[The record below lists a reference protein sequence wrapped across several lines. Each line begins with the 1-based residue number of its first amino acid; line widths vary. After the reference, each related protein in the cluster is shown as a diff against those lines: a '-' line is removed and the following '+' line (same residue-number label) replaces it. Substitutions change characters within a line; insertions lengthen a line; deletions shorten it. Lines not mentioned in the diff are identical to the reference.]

1 MLIYFFNLKEIHM
14 IIYVIIIVLIVYM
27 FFYFLIVNNTDVS
40 VKKIFGGIV
49 TGYRDEYKC
58 NGFDVEVCIDKITN
72 AIVYEDS
79 ECRKWCEDNIPQLF
93 NIYSEFN
100 ENIMP
105 ILIDNNIVTDRKD
118 AKWITV
124 PIAEAIISTY
134 TLNNEYIIYDKV
146 IGIGTYN
153 LVIAIKICDTD
164 YKVKSNKVLRIK
176 LLDGEDS
183 KSTPRKS
190 ENMEAIQ
197 NLNNILHIFSRC
209 RNIVKPIIGSHT
221 LFKSLLENSD
231 NKSMTSL
238 KLVEKYYEQ
247 NCDVIVFW
255 IITEYCDMI
264 DFSDK
269 LFIESKNE
277 YISAMINVYN
287 IASKRNYI
295 YGDWKIDNVGR
306 IRYPFAYKLVDIDFT
321 PISNETRINYT
332 HNITDFI
339 DVVNR
344 YYKNKYERECIK
356 YENEIHS
363 KLNQQDSDEH
373 VFDADSEE
381 IKNMIQKAKIRL
393 GRTISTER
401 FKILDTLILLK
412 EIIAVVYSNTDDEY
426 RTNMSTAI
434 SIKDMY
440 DYIERLRND
449 IVNIDKCKNI
459 TPFLNMLNE
468 KLIEMLPVE

>member
-1 MLIYFFNLKEIHM
+1 
-14 IIYVIIIVLIVYM
+14 M
-27 FFYFLIVNNTDVS
+27 FFYFLIINNTDVS
-40 VKKIFGGIV
+40 VKKIFGGIL

-58 NGFDVEVCIDKITN
+58 NGFNVEFCIDKMTN
-72 AIVYEDS
+72 AIVYDDP
-79 ECRKWCEDNIPQLF
+79 ECREWCEHNIPQLF
-93 NIYSEFN
+93 NIYSDFN

-105 ILIDNNIVTDRKD
+105 ILVDNNIVTDRKD

-134 TLNNEYIIYDKV
+134 TLNNEYIVYDKV

-153 LVIAIKICDTD
+153 LVIAINICDMD

-176 LLDGEDS
+176 LLDGDDS

-197 NLNNILHIFSRC
+197 TLNNILHIFSGC

-221 LFKSLLENSD
+221 LFKSLLENSE

-264 DFSDK
+264 DFSDQ
-269 LFIESKNE
+269 LFIKTKNE
-277 YISAMINVYN
+277 YISAMINIYN
-287 IASKRNYI
+287 IASRRNYI
-295 YGDWKIDNVGR
+295 YCDWKIDNVGR
-306 IRYPFAYKLVDIDFT
+306 IRYPFTYKLVDVDFT
-321 PISNETRINYT
+321 PISNETRMNYT
-332 HNITDFI
+332 HNITNLVDA
-339 DVVNR
+339 VNK
-344 YYKNKYERECIK
+344 YYKSRYERECIK

-363 KLNQQDSDEH
+363 KLNQQDSDEY
-373 VFDADSEE
+373 VFDTDSDE

-401 FKILDTLILLK
+401 FKIIDALILLK
-412 EIIAVVYSNTDDEY
+412 EIIAVIYSSTDDEY

-440 DYIERLRND
+440 GYIERLRKD
-449 IVNIDKCKNI
+449 IVNVEKCKNI

-468 KLIEMLPVE
+468 KLIEILPVE

>member
-1 MLIYFFNLKEIHM
+1 M
-14 IIYVIIIVLIVYM
+14 IIYVIIIVVIVYM
-27 FFYFLIVNNTDVS
+27 FFYFFIINNTDVS
-40 VKKIFGGIV
+40 VKKIFGGIL
-49 TGYRDEYKC
+49 TGYRDELKC
-58 NGFDVEVCIDKITN
+58 NGFNVEFCIDKMTN
-72 AIVYEDS
+72 AIVYDDL
-79 ECRKWCEDNIPQLF
+79 ECRDWCEYNIPQLF

-105 ILIDNNIVTDRKD
+105 ILMDNNIVTDGKE

-134 TLNNEYIIYDKV
+134 TLNNEYIVYDRV

-153 LVIAIKICDTD
+153 LVIAINICDMD

-183 KSTPRKS
+183 KNTSRKS

-197 NLNNILHIFSRC
+197 TLNNILHIFRGC

-221 LFKSLLENSD
+221 LFKTLLENSE

-255 IITEYCDMI
+255 IITEHCDMF

-269 LFIESKNE
+269 LFIDTKNE

-287 IASKRNYI
+287 IASRRNFI
-295 YGDWKIDNVGR
+295 YCDWKIDNVGR
-306 IRYPFAYKLVDIDFT
+306 IRYPLVYKLVDVDFT
-321 PISNETRINYT
+321 PITNETRVNYT
-332 HNITDFI
+332 HNITDFVAI
-339 DVVNR
+339 VND
-344 YYKNKYERECIK
+344 YYKNIYERECIK

-373 VFDADSEE
+373 VFDTDSEE

-401 FKILDTLILLK
+401 FKILDALILLK

-426 RTNMSTAI
+426 RTNMSTSI
-434 SIKDMY
+434 SIKDMR

-459 TPFLNMLNE
+459 EPFLDMLNE
-468 KLIEMLPVE
+468 KLIEMLPVK

>member
-1 MLIYFFNLKEIHM
+1 M
-14 IIYVIIIVLIVYM
+14 IIYVVIVLLVVYA
-27 FFYFLIVNNTDVS
+27 FFYFFINNTNVS
-40 VKKIFGGIV
+40 VKKILGGIV
-49 TGYRDEYKC
+49 TGYRDELKC
-58 NGFDVEVCIDKITN
+58 NDFDVEFCIDKMTN

-79 ECRKWCEDNIPQLF
+79 GCREWCEHNIPQLF

-105 ILIDNNIVTDRKD
+105 ILLDNNIVTDEKD

-134 TLNNEYIIYDKV
+134 TLNHEYIIYDKV

-153 LVIAIKICDTD
+153 LVISINICDMD

-197 NLNNILHIFSRC
+197 NLNNILHIFRGC

-221 LFKSLLENSD
+221 LFKTLLENSE

-255 IITEYCDMI
+255 IITEFCDMI
-264 DFSDK
+264 DFSDI
-269 LFIESKNE
+269 LFIKTKNA

-287 IASKRNYI
+287 IASRRNFV

-306 IRYPFAYKLVDIDFT
+306 ISYPFNYKLVDVDFT
-321 PISNETRINYT
+321 PISNETRLNYT
-332 HNITDFI
+332 HNITNLVDA
-339 DVVNR
+339 VNIHYR
-344 YYKNKYERECIK
+344 NIYERECIK

-363 KLNQQDSDEH
+363 KLNQQDSGDEH
-373 VFDADSEE
+373 IFDTDSDE
-381 IKNMIQKAKIRL
+381 IKNMIRKAKIRL
-393 GRTISTER
+393 GRTISTKR
-401 FKILDTLILLK
+401 FKVIDALILLK

-426 RTNMSTAI
+426 RTNMSNPI
-434 SIKDMY
+434 SISDMH
-440 DYIERLRND
+440 DYIERLRKD
-449 IVNIDKCKNI
+449 IVDIEKYKNI
-459 TPFLNMLNE
+459 TPFLDMLNE
-468 KLIEMLPVE
+468 KLNEILGIE

>member
-14 IIYVIIIVLIVYM
+14 IIYVIIILMVFML
-27 FFYFLIVNNTDVS
+27 FYVFIINNTDVS
-40 VKKIFGGIV
+40 VKKILGGIV
-49 TGYRDEYKC
+49 TGYRDENKC
-58 NGFDVEVCIDKITN
+58 NGFDVDVCIDKMTN

-79 ECRKWCEDNIPQLF
+79 ECRKWCENNIQQLF

-105 ILIDNNIVTDRKD
+105 ILMDNNIVTNIKD

-153 LVIAIKICDTD
+153 LVIAINICNTD
-164 YKVKSNKVLRIK
+164 YEVKSNKVLRIK

-197 NLNNILHIFSRC
+197 TLNNILHIFSGC
-209 RNIVKPIIGSHT
+209 RNVVKPIIGSHT
-221 LFKSLLENSD
+221 LFKTLLDNNEN
-231 NKSMTSL
+231 KTMTSL
-238 KLVEKYYEQ
+238 TLVEKYYEQ

-269 LFIESKNE
+269 LFRETKNE

-321 PISNETRINYT
+321 PITNETRVNYT
-332 HNITDFI
+332 HNITDFVAI
-339 DVVNR
+339 VND
-344 YYKNKYERECIK
+344 YYKNIYERECIK

-401 FKILDTLILLK
+401 FKILDALILLK
-412 EIIAVVYSNTDDEY
+412 EIIAVIYSNTDDEY
-426 RTNMSTAI
+426 RTNMSNPI
-434 SIKDMY
+434 SIKDMR
-440 DYIERLRND
+440 DYIERLRSD

-459 TPFLNMLNE
+459 KPFLDMLNE
-468 KLIEMLPVE
+468 KIIEMLPVE